1 MARGVEWAD
10 SEPLVPFW
18 STWEQGEHG
27 AVSGHPHFHLTLD
40 QGQRPGSFQRREGT
54 CRGRQSRGKKK
65 RTAGGGSDDQAKLQH
80 KPGTFYTILPAT
92 YRKCPALHL
101 QVSERAL
108 HLP

>member
-1 MARGVEWAD
+1 MGQFQVTPTFTPPWIKVKGLGAFRGGKAPAEADRAEARRR
-10 SEPLVPFW
+10 
-18 STWEQGEHG
+18 
-27 AVSGHPHFHLTLD
+27 
-40 QGQRPGSFQRREGT
+40 GQR
-54 CRGRQSRGKKK
+54 
-65 RTAGGGSDDQAKLQH
+65 GGSDDQAKLQH